1 MSKTIDEVLGL
12 LKGVKRS
19 GSQWMARCPAHHDS
33 NASLSVSEGDDGRV
47 LLHCHAGCDTKD
59 VVRRIGLSMADLMS
73 PNTAGTK
80 QSVHY
85 ARGSQPNS
93 REAVLK
99 SLDQK
104 LGKRS
109 QEWEYHDRNG
119 NVVGVILRFE
129 TPRGKE
135 IRPVS
140 LIDGKWTANGMPE
153 PRPLYG
159 LPAALEASCIVV
171 TEGEKAADAA
181 RLLGYTATTSAHG
194 SNSPS
199 KTDWSPLA
207 GKDVVILPDNDAPGR
222 AYGEKAAVILAGLKP
237 SARVK
242 IVTIPG
248 LPDGGDVADLVHQ
261 GDETGIQNLRAQ
273 IDQLIAQTPEF
284 AGMMPPSSGNGE
296 PPPGDDDDDG
306 DPRPVILLD
315 DSDRPGI
322 IDGTVIAI
330 SPSFFKYGNEVV
342 RVINTPGG
350 MTIAVAT
357 QEGIEDIAN
366 RMIRYQRA
374 KREGKGETRYVDSC
388 APPWLG
394 KMISKKQD
402 WPELRELRGIRR
414 GPFLRGDGTIGGL
427 RHGYDAAS
435 KYFVDTDEDW
445 SDLER
450 DPTAEDVKAASRV
463 LRGLV
468 SEFPFDSEVS
478 LAVWISSILT
488 HVGRDAIHGAAPLFM
503 FEASMPGSGKTLL
516 AKLACIIAEGGMP
529 GMSNLSSDDHEV
541 RKTITSL
548 LMEGSTFIVF
558 DNVTDEIK
566 SPSLDR
572 LMTADFWKDRVLG
585 SNRIASLPHRSVV
598 VVTGNGASF
607 GSDSARRTIML
618 RLAPDVEHPEDRSF
632 RLPNILDHVVKNRRI
647 YLSAAITILRFHVIQ
662 SAKESEGSDG
672 ILTAAPAIGFGSF
685 ESWTDVVCGAM
696 TRAGMDN
703 PLASRKDVRKA
714 DRGSA
719 LRGRVISAWQAW
731 NPDWQGTSHN
741 LINAVFDNPAGEND
755 ELLEFQS
762 ALLQLAGAETRKDLQ
777 AKELGLALRR
787 IAGPVSGGYM
797 IADAGRSAGGMQW
810 QLVRVGDDAESGRT
824 SV

>member
-1 MSKTIDEVLGL
+1 MSKLDEVLRL
-12 LKGVKRS
+12 LKDVKQS
-19 GSQWMARCPAHHDS
+19 GSQWMARCPAHDDS
-33 NASLSVSEGDDGRV
+33 NPSLAVSEGKDGRV
-47 LLHCHAGCDTKD
+47 LLYCHLGCHTED
-59 VVRRIGLSMADLMS
+59 VARAIGMSMADLTPS
-73 PNTAGTK
+73 NATRPK
-80 QSVHY
+80 QSVNY
-85 ARGSQPNS
+85 ASGAQPRS
-93 REAVLK
+93 REAVIE
-99 SLDQK
+99 SLEGK
-104 LGKRS
+104 LGQRS
-109 QEWEYHDRNG
+109 HEWEYRDRNG

-140 LIDGKWTANGMPE
+140 LIDGKWTAKGMPE

-159 LPAALEASCIVV
+159 LPALAEASVVVV
-171 TEGEKAADAA
+171 TEGEKAAEAA

-261 GDETGIQNLRAQ
+261 CDETGIQNLRAQ
-273 IDQLIAQTPEF
+273 IDQLIAETPEF
-284 AGMMPPSSGNGE
+284 AGMMTPSSGN
-296 PPPGDDDDDG
+296 G

-315 DSDRPGI
+315 NSDRPGI

-330 SPSFFKYGNEVV
+330 SPLFFKYGNEVV

-350 MTIAVAT
+350 MAIAVAT

-366 RMIRYQRA
+366 RLIRYQQPTRA
-374 KREGKGETRYVDSC
+374 KNGETGYVDSC

-558 DNVTDEIK
+558 DNVTNEIK

-672 ILTAAPAIGFGSF
+672 ILTATPAIGFGSF

-703 PLASRKDVRKA
+703 PLESRKDVRKA
-714 DRGSA
+714 DRGSV

-810 QLVRVGDDAESGRT
+810 QLVRVGDDAESGKT

>member
-1 MSKTIDEVLGL
+1 MSKLDEVLRH
-12 LKGVKRS
+12 LKSARKS
-19 GSQWMARCPAHHDS
+19 GSQWAALCPAHDDS
-33 NASLSVSEGDDGRV
+33 SPSLAISEGDDGRV

-59 VVRRIGLSMADLMS
+59 VVRHLGLSMADLMP
-73 PNTAGTK
+73 PNGAGTK
-80 QSVHY
+80 PYKHP
-85 ARGSQPNS
+85 AGRPQPGS
-93 REAVLK
+93 REAALEYLVRRF
-99 SLDQK
+99 
-104 LGKRS
+104 GKPS
-109 QEWEYHDRNG
+109 HVWDYHDHNG
-119 NVVGVILRFE
+119 NVFGATVRFD
-129 TPRGKE
+129 TPKKKVT
-135 IRPVS
+135 RPMS
-140 LIDGKWTANGMPE
+140 LTSGRWEVKGMPE

-159 LPAALEASCIVV
+159 LPAVLKASFIVV

-207 GKDVVILPDNDAPGR
+207 GKDVVILPDNDSPGR

-261 GDETGIQNLRAQ
+261 CDETGIQNLRAQ
-273 IDQLIAQTPEF
+273 IDQLIAETPEF
-284 AGMMPPSSGNGE
+284 AGMMTPTSGN
-296 PPPGDDDDDG
+296 G

-315 DSDRPGI
+315 NSDRPGI

-330 SPSFFKYGNEVV
+330 SPLFFKYGNEVV
-342 RVINTPGG
+342 RVINTHGG
-350 MTIAVAT
+350 MSIAVAT

-366 RMIRYQRA
+366 RLIRYQQPTRA
-374 KREGKGETRYVDSC
+374 KNGETGYVNSC

-427 RHGYDAAS
+427 RHGYDA
-435 KYFVDTDEDW
+435 DEDW

-558 DNVTDEIK
+558 DNVTNEIK

-572 LMTADFWKDRVLG
+572 LMTAEFWKDRVLG

-662 SAKESEGSDG
+662 SAKASEGSDG
-672 ILTAAPAIGFGSF
+672 ILTATPAIGFGSF

-703 PLASRKDVRKA
+703 PLESRKDVRKA
-714 DRGSA
+714 DRGSV

-741 LINAVFDNPAGEND
+741 LINAVFTNPAGEND
-755 ELLEFQS
+755 ELLDFQS